1 MVAVLRL
8 EGLPF
13 KATVDEIDDFFS
25 ESDIRVE
32 NVHLL
37 LNRDLRPSG
46 TGFVELSDSDTKTAL
61 QLSGKCIAD
70 TRRYVKIVKSDTDEL
85 DWHLRR
91 QRLTRT
97 SKGSDGFFCV
107 RMYGLPFKVRPYLLG
122 YAAQLRRKN
131 LLHLLM
137 RYIVPK

>member
-1 MVAVLRL
+1 MVAILRL

-13 KATVDEIDDFFS
+13 KATADDIDDFFS
-25 ESDIRVE
+25 ENDVRIE

-46 TGFVELSDSDTKTAL
+46 TGFVELSDDSDTKIAL
-61 QLSGKCIAD
+61 QLSGKNIGD
-70 TRRYVKIVKSDTDEL
+70 TRRYVKIIKSDTHEL

-91 QRLTRT
+91 QKLTRT

-107 RMYGLPFKVRPYLLG
+107 RMYGLPFKVNRFIFEY
-122 YAAQLRRKN
+122 YD
-131 LLHLLM
+131 
-137 RYIVPK
+137 

>member
-37 LNRDLRPSG
+37 LNRDMRPSG
-46 TGFVELSDSDTKTAL
+46 TGFVELSESDTKTAL
-61 QLSGKCIAD
+61 QLSGKCIGD

-85 DWHLRR
+85 EWHLRR
-91 QRLTRT
+91 QQLTRT
-97 SKGSDGFFCV
+97 SRGSDGFFCV
-107 RMYGLPFKVRPYLLG
+107 RMYGLPFKVFITS
-122 YAAQLRRKN
+122 KT
-131 LLHLLM
+131 
-137 RYIVPK
+137 

>member
-25 ESDIRVE
+25 ESDVRVE

-46 TGFVELSDSDTKTAL
+46 TGFVELSDTDTKTAL

-107 RMYGLPFKVRPYLLG
+107 RMYGLPFKVS
-122 YAAQLRRKN
+122 N
-131 LLHLLM
+131 M
-137 RYIVPK
+137 R

>member
-13 KATVDEIDDFFS
+13 KATGDDIDDFFS

-46 TGFVELSDSDTKTAL
+46 TGFVELSDESDTKTAL

-70 TRRYVKIVKSDTDEL
+70 TRRYVKIIKSDTDEL

-91 QRLTRT
+91 QKLTRA
-97 SKGSDGFFCV
+97 SKGGDGFFCV
-107 RMYGLPFKVRPYLLG
+107 RMYGLPFKV
-122 YAAQLRRKN
+122 
-131 LLHLLM
+131 
-137 RYIVPK
+137 IEI

>member
-13 KATVDEIDDFFS
+13 KATGDDIDDFFS

-46 TGFVELSDSDTKTAL
+46 TGFVELSDESDTKTAL

-70 TRRYVKIVKSDTDEL
+70 TRRYVKIIKSDTDEL

-91 QRLTRT
+91 QKLTRA
-97 SKGSDGFFCV
+97 SKGGDGFFCV
-107 RMYGLPFKVRPYLLG
+107 RMYGLPFKVIEIQKVENK
-122 YAAQLRRKN
+122 ACVKFS
-131 LLHLLM
+131 
-137 RYIVPK
+137 

>member
-37 LNRDLRPSG
+37 LNRDMRPSG
-46 TGFVELSDSDTKTAL
+46 TGFVELSESDTKTAL
-61 QLSGKCIAD
+61 QLSGKCIGD

-85 DWHLRR
+85 EWHLRR
-91 QRLTRT
+91 QQRREANRKRRSGPLAFPGRT
-97 SKGSDGFFCV
+97 
-107 RMYGLPFKVRPYLLG
+107 
-122 YAAQLRRKN
+122 LRRR
-131 LLHLLM
+131 LAPCDCSRPLP
-137 RYIVPK
+137 YGP

>member
-13 KATVDEIDDFFS
+13 KATGDDIDDFFS

-46 TGFVELSDSDTKTAL
+46 TGFVELSDESDTKTAL

-70 TRRYVKIVKSDTDEL
+70 TRRYVKIIKSDVVDILVISHITVNEVGNNVEIKTVF
-85 DWHLRR
+85 HGR
-91 QRLTRT
+91 Q
-97 SKGSDGFFCV
+97 
-107 RMYGLPFKVRPYLLG
+107 
-122 YAAQLRRKN
+122 
-131 LLHLLM
+131 
-137 RYIVPK
+137 